1 MRWIS
6 IALLTFLLA
15 GQVIAQD
22 VPAEGAIVKG
32 NLQIGRSTFALPPG
46 EWQVLATALSK
57 NIIGGVP
64 SGADVASV
72 YLVQQNADGTFV
84 ASLFHKI
91 SLNSEGGNI
100 SWNDSLCNRKD
111 TLYRDA
117 FSGGFK
123 HPECLLINHYTEFWV
138 TAPTDQLYRKVW
150 DWYQHNKVKLP
161 NTALSAS
168 YRKYF
173 SGDHVSVV
181 IYVNPEVF
189 GQDKALKS
197 DWAESEWNP
206 LAIKED
212 PKRLAFVENF
222 KKWSYVMAENAKSTL
237 MDRKP
242 KSASLPSLDDLK
254 VK

>member
-1 MRWIS
+1 MRWVS

-15 GQVIAQD
+15 GQVVAQD
-22 VPAEGAIVKG
+22 VPAEGATVKG

-57 NIIGGVP
+57 NTVDGVP
-64 SGADVASV
+64 SGADRAAV

-84 ASLFHKI
+84 ASLYHMVPLE
-91 SLNSEGGNI
+91 SNRVV
-100 SWNDSLCNRKD
+100 SWNDSLCDRKD

-117 FSGGFK
+117 FSGSFK
-123 HPECLLINHYTEFWV
+123 FPECLLISHYVGFWV
-138 TAPTDQLYRKVW
+138 TAPTSQFDRKIW
-150 DWYQHNKVKLP
+150 DWYQQNKIKLP

-173 SGDHVSVV
+173 SGDYVSVV

-197 DWAESEWNP
+197 DWAASEWSSS
-206 LAIKED
+206 AIKED

>member
-6 IALLTFLLA
+6 IALLTFLFA

-22 VPAEGAIVKG
+22 VPAEGSIVNG

-46 EWQVLATALSK
+46 EWKVVATALADTTV
-57 NIIGGVP
+57 GGVP
-64 SGADVASV
+64 GGVGTGRV
-72 YLVQQNADGTFV
+72 YMVQLDADGRFV
-84 ASLFHKI
+84 ASLFH
-91 SLNSEGGNI
+91 LVPFNSRRVT
-100 SWNDSLCNRKD
+100 SWNDSLCDRKD

-117 FSGGFK
+117 FSGNFTF
-123 HPECLLINHYTEFWV
+123 PECLLINHLVPFWV
-138 TAPTDQLYRKVW
+138 TAPTPPFERKIW
-150 DWYQHNKVKLP
+150 DWYQQNKVKLP

-168 YRKYF
+168 YKKYF
-173 SGDHVSVV
+173 AGDFVSVV

-189 GQDKALKS
+189 GQDKALKTV
-197 DWAESEWNP
+197 WAESEWHP
-206 LAIKED
+206 SAIKAD

-222 KKWSYVMAENAKSTL
+222 KKWSYVMADNARSTL